1 LDAVKVFVDGDQTVS
16 KLRPSELSAH
26 ARDSA
31 GLLQA
36 AAGIR
41 FLPVC
46 TFLRPQASTAW
57 SIAGVHAVPDAAV
70 VPAQRA
76 RVSRR
81 RFGS

>member
-1 LDAVKVFVDGDQTVS
+1 MPHG
-16 KLRPSELSAH
+16 
-26 ARDSA
+26 SA
-31 GLLQA
+31 GLLHA

-46 TFLRPQASTAW
+46 TFVRPQASTAW
-57 SIAGVHAVPDAAV
+57 SIAGVHAVARCPV

-81 RFGS
+81 RFGG